1 MSCSTSSSDL
11 VEGRGN
17 ACSVKSH
24 AAGLLREG
32 RNIPPCSTSSP
43 YVFLSRV
50 KPHVPIPAEGLTATR
65 PRRSS
70 THAGETGAA
79 RAGPWLRAGGAG
91 ATSQTWWPAA
101 THKATDRLP
110 LKSGAAGA
118 GSCSVSTRAKTPGSE
133 SDNLN
138 PSKPV

>member
-1 MSCSTSSSDL
+1 MLNQFTVRLSQQGQAPRPDPR
-11 VEGRGN
+11 GRPHRDEAAAEQHTRRRDRGSP
-17 ACSVKSH
+17 CRSV
-24 AAGLLREG
+24 
-32 RNIPPCSTSSP
+32 
-43 YVFLSRV
+43 
-50 KPHVPIPAEGLTATR
+50 
-65 PRRSS
+65 
-70 THAGETGAA
+70 
-79 RAGPWLRAGGAG
+79 RAGGAG